1 LEAARPQTGRE
12 AEAGRDPFPA
22 SKDGESQKDQGEQA
36 RSRLESAVAVDLNV
50 KHLAV
55 ITVRQQGK
63 IIETVFTSDQG
74 LDAHRYRHMKRIAQK
89 QWQSGK
95 AVKGERSNQQ
105 IWSHVKRMNDSVA
118 QEAGTPDRLDLP
130 EVSWLCADF

>member
-1 LEAARPQTGRE
+1 
-12 AEAGRDPFPA
+12 
-22 SKDGESQKDQGEQA
+22 
-36 RSRLESAVAVDLNV
+36 VAVDLNV